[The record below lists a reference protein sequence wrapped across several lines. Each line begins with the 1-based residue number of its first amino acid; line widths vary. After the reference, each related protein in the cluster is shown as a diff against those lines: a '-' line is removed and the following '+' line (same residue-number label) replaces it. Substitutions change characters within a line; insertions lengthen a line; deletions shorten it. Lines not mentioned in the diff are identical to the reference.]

1 MFAQE
6 RQESIV
12 NQVNMEGS
20 VRVKDLSV
28 KFAVTEDCIRKDLAI
43 LEKKGLLKKAY
54 GGAVSI
60 RQNPHMYNSEERKNT
75 PNDERVMIAQKAMTL
90 IREQDT
96 IFLDVSLTS
105 LEIAKLLRESSLQIT
120 VMTNMIEVLNILNQC
135 SHISIIFIGGQLN
148 QERDGFWGSL
158 SVEMVKSFKLDKAF
172 LGVVGVDT
180 VTGELSTYHVED
192 GFMKAA
198 IIQQTQMN
206 YLLCEERKL
215 KEDGSYVFASL
226 NDVSGI
232 ILSKDVHTKMKA
244 TLEDYG
250 LVII

>member
-90 IREQDT
+90 IHEQDT

-226 NDVSGI
+226 NDVSGL

-244 TLEDYG
+244 ILEDYG

>member
-90 IREQDT
+90 IHEQDT

-158 SVEMVKSFKLDKAF
+158 SIEMVKSFKLDKAF

-226 NDVSGI
+226 NDVSGL

>member
-226 NDVSGI
+226 NDVSGL

>member
-1 MFAQE
+1 M
-6 RQESIV
+6 
-12 NQVNMEGS
+12 
-20 VRVKDLSV
+20 
-28 KFAVTEDCIRKDLAI
+28 
-43 LEKKGLLKKAY
+43 
-54 GGAVSI
+54 
-60 RQNPHMYNSEERKNT
+60 
-75 PNDERVMIAQKAMTL
+75 
-90 IREQDT
+90 
-96 IFLDVSLTS
+96 
-105 LEIAKLLRESSLQIT
+105 
-120 VMTNMIEVLNILNQC
+120 
-135 SHISIIFIGGQLN
+135 
-148 QERDGFWGSL
+148 
-158 SVEMVKSFKLDKAF
+158 
-172 LGVVGVDT
+172 VGVDT

-226 NDVSGI
+226 NDVSGL

>member
-75 PNDERVMIAQKAMTL
+75 PNDERIMIAQKAMTL
-90 IREQDT
+90 IHEQDT

-226 NDVSGI
+226 NDVSGL

>member
-90 IREQDT
+90 IHEQDT

-158 SVEMVKSFKLDKAF
+158 SVEMVKSFKLDKSF

-226 NDVSGI
+226 NDVSGL

>member
-90 IREQDT
+90 IHEQDT

-226 NDVSGI
+226 NDVSGL
-232 ILSKDVHTKMKA
+232 ILSKDVHTKMKT
-244 TLEDYG
+244 TLEEYG